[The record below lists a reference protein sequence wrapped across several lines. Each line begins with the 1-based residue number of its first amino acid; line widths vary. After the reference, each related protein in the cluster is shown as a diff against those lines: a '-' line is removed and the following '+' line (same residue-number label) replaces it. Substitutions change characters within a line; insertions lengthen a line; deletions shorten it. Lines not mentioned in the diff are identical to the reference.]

1 MEWKNLS
8 DKAKGILEWVEN
20 PFTKKRE
27 TIEIKIGSVFYR
39 KYHKLCGDFGEPLSD
54 TNILVTE
61 ELYQEILNYV
71 IESEDIQCEQ
81 FTGGLIFRLKD
92 GVEI

>member
-27 TIEIKIGSVFYR
+27 TIEIKIGNVFYR
-39 KYHKLCGDFGEPLSD
+39 KRPKLCGDFGEALGD
-54 TNILVTE
+54 INVLVTE
-61 ELYQEILNYV
+61 ELYQEISKYV
-71 IESEDIQCEQ
+71 TESEDIQYEELSD
-81 FTGGLIFRLKD
+81 GLIFRLKD

>member
-20 PFTKKRE
+20 PYTKNRE
-27 TIEIKIGSVFYR
+27 TIEIEIGEVFYR
-39 KYHKLCGDFGEPLSD
+39 KCPKLCGDFGEPLD
-54 TNILVTE
+54 DVNILVTKK
-61 ELYQEILNYV
+61 LYQEILCYV
-71 IESEDIQCEQ
+71 TKSEDMLYEQ
-81 FTGGLIFRLKD
+81 LADGIVFRLKD